1 MNTYALR
8 FRGRLIG
15 ALGLT
20 SDVYTEVQADS
31 REAAARR
38 AYDTH
43 EHITRPIFVKGPTT
57 GSQWSEE
64 NP

>member
-8 FRGRLIG
+8 FRGSLIG

-20 SDVYTEVQADS
+20 SEVYTEVTADS
-31 REAAARR
+31 RAAAARR

-43 EHITRPIFVKGPTT
+43 EHITRPIYVKGPTT
-57 GSQWSEE
+57 GSHWSAE